1 MNLVGCNNQ
10 DKNLDQSNKFDI
22 YGKTWI
28 QISASSID
36 DGDNPIPNEIIIS
49 KDSII
54 YNRYWEGELV
64 ENYSFTRKIVDIKA
78 DTIFWTLKKFGKSEG
93 NLIYNPL
100 TPDSIIVK
108 YNLTQ
113 PKEKL
118 ESWSEVWV
126 ANPFEERFFSGLL
139 PTNDEALLELTKWK
153 EKKDLE
159 LITQKEY
166 NSKLKELKPYI
177 K

>member
-10 DKNLDQSNKFDI
+10 DKKKDQSNKFDI
-22 YGKTWI
+22 YGKTWMVV
-28 QISASSID
+28 SVS
-36 DGDNPIPNEIIIS
+36 DGNGKSPIPNEIIIS

-54 YNRYWEGELV
+54 YNRYWEGELE
-64 ENYSFTRKIVDIKA
+64 ENYSYTRKIVDIKA
-78 DTIFWTLKKFGKSEG
+78 DTIFWTLEKFGKSKG

-108 YNLTQ
+108 YNLTE

-118 ESWSEVWV
+118 ESWSAVWI
-126 ANPFEERFFSGLL
+126 AFPFEERFFNGLF

-166 NSKLKELKPYI
+166 NLKLERLKPYI